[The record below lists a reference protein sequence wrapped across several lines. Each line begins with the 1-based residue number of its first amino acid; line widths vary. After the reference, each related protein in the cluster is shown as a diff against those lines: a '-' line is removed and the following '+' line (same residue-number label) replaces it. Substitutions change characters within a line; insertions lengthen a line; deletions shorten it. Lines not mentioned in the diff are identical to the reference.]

1 MPKFGQSAVGAV
13 VAQQQ
18 AVLGA
23 GGVQAVGL
31 GEVAGDQ
38 VVDHHTDVGLGA
50 PKFDR
55 VLALRSGARR

>member
-1 MPKFGQSAVGAV
+1 MPKFGQSSVGAV

-23 GGVQAVGL
+23 RGVQAVGL

-55 VLALRSGARR
+55 VLRPATGVRR